1 MSLLNISNIPYE
13 RSYAIGACFLCQQ
26 CLFCDNKLTFIT
38 CECDLNKKPTLKNT
52 GKEKRTLYSRLYN
65 LKTKHTVYNILQFKK
80 LKEANQIYFYN
91 INFLFKFNFFLCS
104 ICHNVMTRLKRNT
117 STFKFNLLK
126 STKTTFKKSSK
137 SVSNKIY
144 QKINQSF

>member
-52 GKEKRTLYSRLYN
+52 GKKKRILYFRVYN
-65 LKTKHTVYNILQFKK
+65 QETRHTVYNTPKLEK
-80 LKEANQIYFYN
+80 LKKANKLYSYI
-91 INFLFKFNFFLCS
+91 IIFLFNFKFFLFVFFL
-104 ICHNVMTRLKRNT
+104 IFMLK
-117 STFKFNLLK
+117 LK
-126 STKTTFKKSSK
+126 
-137 SVSNKIY
+137 KIY
-144 QKINQSF
+144 SFF

>member
-52 GKEKRTLYSRLYN
+52 GKKKESFILESIIQKQDIQYIIHHN
-65 LKTKHTVYNILQFKK
+65 LKN
-80 LKEANQIYFYN
+80 
-91 INFLFKFNFFLCS
+91 
-104 ICHNVMTRLKRNT
+104 
-117 STFKFNLLK
+117 
-126 STKTTFKKSSK
+126 
-137 SVSNKIY
+137 
-144 QKINQSF
+144 